1 MMTLLSNLGISV
13 LWVLITGN
21 FNTLNLIFGF
31 GLGYVLLGAMRTEDQ
46 DRSYFRKARQS
57 AWFILRF
64 FIEMITASTKVAYD
78 VITPHNYMT
87 PRIIAYE
94 LEAKTDLEI
103 TLFANAVSLTPGTLS
118 LDVSDDR
125 KVLQIHAMY
134 VDDEAKL
141 IKSIRDTLERPLL
154 QVMR

>member
-21 FNTLNLIFGF
+21 FTTLNLFFGF
-31 GLGYVLLGAMRTEDQ
+31 GLGYVLLGSMRTEDQ
-46 DRSYFRKARQS
+46 DKSYFRKARQS

-64 FIEMITASTKVAYD
+64 F
-78 VITPHNYMT
+78 TPHNYMT
-87 PRIIAYE
+87 PKIIAYE
-94 LEAKTDLEI
+94 LEAETDLEI

-154 QVMR
+154 KMMR

>member
-21 FNTLNLIFGF
+21 FTTLNLFFGF
-31 GLGYVLLGAMRTEDQ
+31 GLGYVLLGSMRTEDQ
-46 DRSYFRKARQS
+46 DKSYFRKARQS

-64 FIEMITASTKVAYD
+64 FIEMITASIKVAYD

-87 PRIIAYE
+87 PKIIAYE
-94 LEAKTDLEI
+94 LEAETDLEI

-141 IKSIRDTLERPLL
+141 IQSIRDTLERPLL
-154 QVMR
+154 KMMR